1 MSSDRLRIAMQKS
14 GRLSQDSQAL
24 LKSCGLKINKRED
37 RLIAHVEN
45 MAIDILRVRD
55 DDIPG
60 LVMDGVVD
68 LGIVGENVL
77 EETRLER
84 KALGLKTDFKTLK
97 RLDYGDCRL
106 SLAIPTE
113 QEWTGLEML
122 RDAKI
127 ATTYPNLLRE
137 FLGKK
142 NISFKPVL
150 LTGSVEVAPR
160 AGLADAICD
169 LVSSGATIE
178 ANGLKEVQ
186 VVFESKAVLI
196 QRYKDLYPAKQAV
209 LDQLMPR
216 LDGML
221 MARGSKYIMLHAP
234 KKNLEEIIKILPGA
248 ENPTILPLAHTED
261 VVAVHVVTKEK
272 HFWETMERIKELGAS
287 SILVLPIEKMLQ

>member
-137 FLGKK
+137 FLNKK
-142 NISFKPVL
+142 DISFKPVL